1 MIPIHNIKN
10 IPSLNPGFQF
20 SDNMPIDNILSQAL
34 SFGDHK
40 GVLQLILSLIDLTTL
55 EGADTNKKVEELCNT
70 VLFLENQTALTNVAA
85 ICVYPTFAK
94 IVSTKLRQTK
104 VNIACVAGAFP
115 SGQSSIEIK
124 LSEVKWAIDQGA
136 TEIDMVI
143 SRGKLLEGKYQEVFD
158 EILAIKKCCGA
169 IHLKVI
175 IESGE
180 LLNHQNIRIA
190 SDLAMY
196 AGADF
201 IKTSTGKI
209 SEGATYRS
217 VYIMLCAI
225 KDFYLTQGIK
235 IGMKAAGGISDRSS
249 AINYLKIVE
258 NVVGKDWLNPQ
269 LFRFGASRLV
279 KEIFKEL
286 SIKVN

>member
-1 MIPIHNIKN
+1 MVSTTNIKN
-10 IPSLNPGFQF
+10 IPSIRADFQLNNSFK
-20 SDNMPIDNILSQAL
+20 IDEVLKHKLSIERRE
-34 SFGDHK
+34 D
-40 GVLQLILSLIDLTTL
+40 VLKLILSLIDLTTL
-55 EGADTNKKVEELCNT
+55 EGADTNKKIDELCNT
-70 VLFLENQTALTNVAA
+70 VLTIEHRKEIPNVAA

-94 IVSTKLRQTK
+94 VVSERLADTK
-104 VNIACVAGAFP
+104 VKTACVAGAFP
-115 SGQSSIEIK
+115 SGQSPIEIK

-143 SRGKLLEGKYQEVFD
+143 SRGKLLEGNYQEVFD

-180 LLNHQNIRIA
+180 LQNNKNIRIA

-209 SEGATYRS
+209 SEGATYNS

-225 KDFYLTQGIK
+225 KDFNTAQGIK
-235 IGMKAAGGISDRSS
+235 VGMKAAGGISDIST
-249 AINYLKIVE
+249 AINYLKLVE
-258 NVVGKDWLNPQ
+258 NIVGKDWLNPK
-269 LFRFGASRLV
+269 LFRFGASRLAT
-279 KEIFKEL
+279 ELLTEL
-286 SIKVN
+286 SDR